1 MYTCGPTV
9 YAPPHIGNYRSF
21 LFADIMKRY
30 LEYKG
35 FKVTHIMNIT
45 DIDDKT
51 IRDSDKEGLPLKAF
65 VEKYEIVFF
74 EGLELLNIEKAS
86 AYPRASQNVDDMIKL
101 TEVLIEKSYAYVRDG
116 SVYFDVSK
124 FERYGELSKLD
135 LSALKTGASVDADE
149 YAKDNPADFAL
160 MKRSTSK
167 EIARG
172 IVYNSPWGNVRPGWH
187 IECSVLST
195 KYLGEDFDIHTGGID
210 LMFPHHEN
218 EKAQSEAATGARF
231 VNYWLHCQHLLVN
244 GQKMAKSLGNF
255 ITLQELLSKGYSP
268 RGIRFLLIST
278 HYRRELNFTLTALES
293 EEKTVKNMVAF
304 VTRLLD
310 VDGQEHGAD
319 ELLEY
324 TRKRFED
331 ALDDDLD
338 IRGALVA
345 LFDFISEVNRRID
358 DGLVGQK
365 NAQKFLE
372 FIFDIDKILGLRLNE
387 TVKEERPT
395 VEIEVLI
402 QKREESRQ
410 RKDWAEADK
419 IRSQLQD
426 MGVVLEDTLK
436 GVRWKIVKK
445 AS

>member
-1 MYTCGPTV
+1 MLLFYNTLTRRKETFLSSIPGLVRMYTCGPTV

-65 VEKYEIVFF
+65 VEKYERVFF

-101 TEVLIEKSYAYVRDG
+101 TEVLIEKGYAYVRDG

-255 ITLQELLSKGYSP
+255 ITLQELLSKG
-268 RGIRFLLIST
+268 
-278 HYRRELNFTLTALES
+278 
-293 EEKTVKNMVAF
+293 
-304 VTRLLD
+304 
-310 VDGQEHGAD
+310 
-319 ELLEY
+319 
-324 TRKRFED
+324 
-331 ALDDDLD
+331 
-338 IRGALVA
+338 
-345 LFDFISEVNRRID
+345 
-358 DGLVGQK
+358 
-365 NAQKFLE
+365 
-372 FIFDIDKILGLRLNE
+372 
-387 TVKEERPT
+387 
-395 VEIEVLI
+395 
-402 QKREESRQ
+402 
-410 RKDWAEADK
+410 
-419 IRSQLQD
+419 
-426 MGVVLEDTLK
+426 
-436 GVRWKIVKK
+436 
-445 AS
+445 

>member
-1 MYTCGPTV
+1 M
-9 YAPPHIGNYRSF
+9 
-21 LFADIMKRY
+21 
-30 LEYKG
+30 EYKG

-65 VEKYEIVFF
+65 VEKYERVFF

-101 TEVLIEKSYAYVRDG
+101 TKVLIEKGYAYVRDG

-135 LSALKTGASVDADE
+135 INALKTGASVDVDE

-172 IVYNSPWGNVRPGWH
+172 IVYQSPWGNVRPAWH

-195 KYLGEDFDIHTGGID
+195 KYLGKDFDIHTGGID
-210 LMFPHHEN
+210 LKFPHHEN

-244 GQKMAKSLGNF
+244 GQKMSKSLGNF

-278 HYRRELNFTLTALES
+278 HYRRELNFTLTNLES
-293 EEKTVKNMVAF
+293 EEKTVKNIVAF

-310 VDGQEHGAD
+310 VEGQEHGA
-319 ELLEY
+319 EKLLES

-331 ALDDDLD
+331 ALDDDLN
-338 IRGALVA
+338 IRGALVV
-345 LFDFISEVNRRID
+345 LFDFISQINRRID
-358 DGLVGQK
+358 DGLIGQK
-365 NAQKFLE
+365 DAKKFLE
-372 FIFDIDKILGLRLNE
+372 LIFDLDKVFGLRLNE

-410 RKDWAEADK
+410 RKDWAEADR
-419 IRSQLQD
+419 IRSQLKD
-426 MGVVLEDTLK
+426 MGVTLEDTLK

-445 AS
+445 AT